1 MIKVKLAAF
10 LMLFALFSWAS
21 KAKDAHYLIQEM
33 EELRD
38 SLELDDPARID
49 LTLRLAD
56 LYFDVSI
63 KEGGEGDYKVLK
75 QNRMKAL
82 SLYEHSLNGTDG
94 VKKVEG
100 LTRLKIQFQMARLLS
115 RLEEFKRAEGYYLEV
130 QAHPKVPKKMKEQA
144 SLALAEWYEEDAK
157 YPKAKKFYDQAISLC
172 DVRSSCNYAH
182 YRKGWLFFKDTKLDE
197 AIGEMK
203 ASLWATDTE
212 IRESSLQDLILFMS
226 NANTD
231 GLKELDYIK
240 GLSTKLKRPELVQ
253 LLVEAFYVA
262 GNRRAGSNLLAYIN
276 KQSPSLYFE
285 TRLLEEFYG
294 FRKWDQVDELLVS
307 MAKRSAKDIPT
318 KKEHAK
324 EVQKIFRRYLVQVD
338 SEANVVPELNTYL
351 KKSIDVYLGIY
362 PNDDLRKKL
371 QQGWLKAESDPK
383 AKIKRLGRWIEEDQG
398 YGFSQK
404 DIRKLRQTRL
414 SLAQKEKMS
423 DIVIKE
429 AKAIA
434 AILIDM
440 KKPKEAE
447 EFTYVAAREHYSRKE
462 YDQALPMFQGIV
474 KTSLER
480 QSNGLELG
488 KWALLS
494 QNLALDI
501 FNAKDNYQGILAQV
515 ALWKSGTGEV
525 KDKAIVKENKAMD
538 KLKIDARF
546 ALAAKMKDS
555 PESLEEFFG
564 FCFEGIYEKKSCSN
578 AKVLAVKFGAQD
590 KLIKLLEKEGN
601 RKALMN
607 EYELMGRFSDAAR
620 LQEKLVLSKKGLKSD
635 YELFL
640 KIALLYELDQNFKDR
655 DRILKKMMKKMK
667 RSKSL
672 PKELEGAL
680 FLTLDEA
687 GLINQSALFYPW
699 STKRKLS
706 LANRLQLTKPSKAS
720 LKLIMKQKVSQGPIW
735 DREVLKKFV
744 RPFKK
749 ANSINFYGRYSQ
761 YRFKKRTKAIDK
773 FVKLSKGYLDGATL
787 EARSYILHMLTRT
800 YGKMVEDILSTPL
813 PEGLDEATMAQV
825 QTQLQTMA
833 APFDKVREDYQR
845 LLDQQLTELK
855 VKDEAKAQTVAANLE
870 TNPASYVDLIELG
883 EAPESRTLAL
893 TSLEGVEELKVALL
907 KDPTDTKALNSLK
920 SFFEEKK
927 MHRLA
932 AYYSGRLESLEDLTD
947 SANASEAPIKNE
959 KAQPASSELQEGGK
973 S

>member
-1 MIKVKLAAF
+1 MNKVKLTAF
-10 LMLFALFSWAS
+10 LLLFALFSWAS

-63 KEGGEGDYKVLK
+63 KEGGEADYKVLK
-75 QNRMKAL
+75 ENRMKAL

-115 RLEEFKRAEGYYLEV
+115 RLEEFKRAESYYLEV
-130 QAHPKVPKKMKEQA
+130 QAHPEVPKKMKEQA

-197 AIGEMK
+197 AISEMK
-203 ASLWATDTE
+203 ASLWATESE

-231 GLKELDYIK
+231 GLKELDFIK
-240 GLSTKLKRPELVQ
+240 GLSAKLNRPELVQ

-276 KQSPSLYFE
+276 KKSPSLYFE

-294 FRKWDQVDELLVS
+294 FRKWEKVDELLVS
-307 MAKRSAKDIPT
+307 MAKRSAKDIPS

-371 QQGWLKAESDPK
+371 QQGWLKAENDPK
-383 AKIKRLGRWIEEDQG
+383 AKIERLGQWIEEDRG
-398 YGFSQK
+398 YGFSKQ

-423 DIVIKE
+423 DVVILE
-429 AKAIA
+429 SKAIA
-434 AILIDM
+434 EIL
-440 KKPKEAE
+440 KGTPEAE

-462 YDQALPMFQGIV
+462 FDQALPMFQGIV
-474 KTSLER
+474 TSSLER
-480 QSNGLELG
+480 QSKGLALG

-501 FNAKDNYQGILAQV
+501 YNAKDNYQGILAQV
-515 ALWKSGTGEV
+515 ALWKAGTTEV
-525 KDKAIVKENKAMD
+525 KDKSIVKENMAMD

-546 ALAAKMKDS
+546 ALAAKMKES

-590 KLIKLLEKEGN
+590 KLIKLLVKEGN
-601 RKALMN
+601 EEALMN
-607 EYELMGRFSDAAR
+607 EYELMGRFSDAAK

-640 KIALLYELDQNFKDR
+640 KIALLYELDQNFQER

-667 RSKSL
+667 KEKSL
-672 PKELEGAL
+672 PQELEGAL

-687 GLINQSALFYPW
+687 GLIDQSALFYPW

-720 LKLIMKQKVSQGPIW
+720 LSLIMKQKVSQGPIW
-735 DREVLKKFV
+735 DKEVLKKFV
-744 RPFKK
+744 KPFKT

-761 YRFKKRTKAIDK
+761 YRFKKRTKAIDS
-773 FVKLSKGYLDGATL
+773 FVKLSKDYLDGATL

-825 QTQLQTMA
+825 QMQLQTMA
-833 APFDKVREDYQR
+833 TPFDNVREDYQR
-845 LLDQQLTELK
+845 LLDQQLNDLK
-855 VKDEAKAQTVAANLE
+855 LKDANKAQTVAANLE
-870 TNPASYVDLIELG
+870 TNPDSYVDLIQLG

-893 TSLEGVEELKVALL
+893 TSLQGVEELKVALL
-907 KDPTDTKALNSLK
+907 NNPTDSKALDSLK
-920 SFFEEKK
+920 KFFEEKK
-927 MHRLA
+927 MDRLA
-932 AYYSGRLESLEDLTD
+932 AYYSGRLESLEEVSKPTPVKED
-947 SANASEAPIKNE
+947 NKVEQK
-959 KAQPASSELQEGGK
+959 SSGLQEGGQ

>member
-1 MIKVKLAAF
+1 MNKVKLTAF
-10 LMLFALFSWAS
+10 LLLFALFSWAS

-75 QNRMKAL
+75 ANRMKAL
-82 SLYEHSLNGTDG
+82 KLYEHSLNGTDG

-182 YRKGWLFFKDTKLDE
+182 YRKAWLFFKDTKLDE
-197 AIGEMK
+197 AIVEMK
-203 ASLWATDTE
+203 ASLWATDSE

-240 GLSTKLKRPELVQ
+240 NLSEKLKRPELVQ

-276 KQSPSLYFE
+276 DQSPSLYFE

-307 MAKRSAKDIPT
+307 MAKRGPTDIPS

-338 SEANVVPELNTYL
+338 SEANVVPELNSYL

-362 PNDDLRKKL
+362 PSDDLRKKL
-371 QQGWLKAESDPK
+371 QQGWLKAENDPK
-383 AKIKRLGRWIEEDQG
+383 AKIKRLGHWIEEDQG
-398 YGFSQK
+398 FGFPQK

-414 SLAQKEKMS
+414 SSAQKEKMS
-423 DIVIKE
+423 DVVIVE

-434 AILIDM
+434 EIL
-440 KKPKEAE
+440 KGTPEAE
-447 EFTYVAAREHYSRKE
+447 EFTYVAAREHYARKE
-462 YDQALPMFQGIV
+462 YDQALPLFQSIV
-474 KTSLER
+474 KDSLSRLEA
-480 QSNGLELG
+480 GKELG

-494 QNLALDI
+494 QNLVLDI
-501 FNAKDNYQGILAQV
+501 FNAKDDYKSILAQV
-515 ALWKSGTGEV
+515 ALWKSGTSDIKE
-525 KDKAIVKENKAMD
+525 KTIVKENQAMD

-555 PESLEEFFG
+555 PESLEEFYG

-578 AKVLAVKFGAQD
+578 AKVLAVRFGDQE
-590 KLIKLLEKEGN
+590 KLIKLLQKEGN
-601 RKALMN
+601 KEALMN
-607 EYELMGRFSDAAR
+607 EYELMGRFSEAAK
-620 LQEKLVLSKKGLKSD
+620 LQEELVLSKKGLKSD

-667 RSKSL
+667 RQKSL

-687 GLINQSALFYPW
+687 GLIDQTALFYPW
-699 STKRKLS
+699 NTKRKLA

-720 LKLIMKQKVSQGPIW
+720 LKLIMEQEVSQGPIW

-744 RPFKK
+744 KPFKT
-749 ANSINFYGRYSQ
+749 ANSIKFYGRYSK
-761 YRFKKRTKAIDK
+761 YRFKKRTRAIDS
-773 FVKLSKGYLDGATL
+773 FVKLSKKYLEGATL

-825 QTQLQTMA
+825 QVQLQSMA
-833 APFDKVREDYQR
+833 TPFDKVRSDYQR
-845 LLDQQLTELK
+845 LLDEQLATLKDKEPTKEQQ
-855 VKDEAKAQTVAANLE
+855 VVANLE
-870 TNPASYVDLIELG
+870 TNPASYVDFIELG
-883 EAPESRTLAL
+883 EAPESRTLAMDKL
-893 TSLEGVEELKVALL
+893 QGVEELKVALL
-907 KDPTDTKALNSLK
+907 KNPTDSQALSSLRD
-920 SFFEEKK
+920 FFKEKK
-927 MHRLA
+927 IDRLA
-932 AYYSGRLESLEDLTD
+932 AYYSGRLESLKEVEIPTK
-947 SANASEAPIKNE
+947 SENSKQKIKSDI
-959 KAQPASSELQEGGK
+959 KSDTQGGGQ